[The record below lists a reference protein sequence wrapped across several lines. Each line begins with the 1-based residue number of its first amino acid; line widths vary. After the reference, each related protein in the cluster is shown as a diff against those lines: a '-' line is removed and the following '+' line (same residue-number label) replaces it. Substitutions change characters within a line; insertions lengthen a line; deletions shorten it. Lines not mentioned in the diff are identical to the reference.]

1 VRSDQG
7 ACAYGVVCSCDCT
20 TIVQSRV
27 QSPSSRPCLF
37 VVRVCASVA
46 AYFFAKKNLFE
57 KMSLLDRSIL
67 SLSEETLNTVGW
79 TQEEDCKI
87 VLFTSI
93 VNPTHYSP
101 DTDSIALGICL
112 EGDSYCRYLYMQKLS
127 PGEDPCEESADCW
140 DDQSEVFYA
149 LEGSKLLPVGTPF
162 TVSYDDST
170 TCEIILGI
178 SIDSND
184 SSALVVGLA
193 AISTGLTSDEVLLD
207 CMMSKKE
214 EAGNSGGLKR
224 KRVTLGKVQYGSR
237 DLKSREAN
245 RAALLWMDKYAKDIV
260 KIDRVKGRD
269 DQTQQRRYEV
279 LVGSKWKKVRTLS
292 ECVSHVMEQCGRDF
306 WEDMH
311 TLPGCI
317 DLAGSSK

>member
-1 VRSDQG
+1 
-7 ACAYGVVCSCDCT
+7 
-20 TIVQSRV
+20 
-27 QSPSSRPCLF
+27 
-37 VVRVCASVA
+37 
-46 AYFFAKKNLFE
+46 
-57 KMSLLDRSIL
+57 MSLLDRSIL
-67 SLSEETLNTVGW
+67 SLSEESLNAFGW
-79 TQEEDCKI
+79 TQEEDDQI
-87 VLFTSI
+87 VLFTSYS
-93 VNPTHYSP
+93 NPHTTGL
-101 DTDSIALGICL
+101 TDRNTIALGICL
-112 EGDSYCRYLYMQKLS
+112 AGYSLCRYLYMQKLS
-127 PGEDPCEESADCW
+127 PGEALYEESANCW

-149 LEGSKLLPVGTPF
+149 LEGSNLLPVGTPF
-162 TVSYDDST
+162 TVSYNDST

-193 AISTGLTSDEVLLD
+193 ANLTGLTSDEVLLD

-237 DLKSREAN
+237 ELKSREAN

-260 KIDRVKGRD
+260 KIDRVNGRD
-269 DQTQQRRYEV
+269 DQPQQRRYQV

-306 WEDMH
+306 WEDMVSM
-311 TLPGCI
+311 PGCI